1 MKSGRYTHNA
11 VLYIKN
17 CFPGGIC
24 YVTNKPEYLFSYMLF
39 IWYYKFGYNSLEQL
53 IVP

>member
-17 CFPGGIC
+17 CFPGGIS
-24 YVTNKPEYLFSYMLF
+24 YVTKQAWVFIQLYVVYMVL
-39 IWYYKFGYNSLEQL
+39 
-53 IVP
+53 